1 VPRVAHTPPGTTLID
16 TAMTAKTSGSP
27 DIARVCALALAVAAA
42 RTVACDCF
50 PPELRIRTAQE
61 TLLLAKVAVYG
72 RVADVTPGGKARVL
86 VLESFKGPVVGSTV
100 EAAPDRAQCP
110 GAAFVAGE
118 EVLVLSFQDA
128 ATACDKRPPDHYL
141 VETFRWIAVQSK

>member
-1 VPRVAHTPPGTTLID
+1 MTRWCVLAAPLLLAALPG
-16 TAMTAKTSGSP
+16 AS
-27 DIARVCALALAVAAA
+27 
-42 RTVACDCF
+42 ACDCF
-50 PPELRIRTAQE
+50 PPELRVKTAQE
-61 TLLLAKVAVYG
+61 TLLLAKIAVYG
-72 RVADVTPGGKARVL
+72 RVSDVASSGKAKVL

>member
-1 VPRVAHTPPGTTLID
+1 MR
-16 TAMTAKTSGSP
+16 AKTSRSP
-27 DIARVCALALAVAAA
+27 DIARVCAGALAVAATRA
-42 RTVACDCF
+42 IACDCF
-50 PPELRIRTAQE
+50 PPELRIKTAQE

-86 VLESFKGPVVGSTV
+86 VLESFKGPVVGATV

-128 ATACDKRPPDHYL
+128 ATTCDKRPPDHYL
-141 VETFRWIAVQSK
+141 VETFRWIAAQAK

>member
-1 VPRVAHTPPGTTLID
+1 MTRWRVLAAPLLLAALPG
-16 TAMTAKTSGSP
+16 AS
-27 DIARVCALALAVAAA
+27 
-42 RTVACDCF
+42 ACDCF
-50 PPELRIRTAQE
+50 PPELRVKTAQE
-61 TLLLAKVAVYG
+61 TLLLAKIAVYG
-72 RVADVTPGGKARVL
+72 RVADVASSGKAKVL